1 MPLVGL
7 EDVAGRFIP
16 RRSDSHSTRAR
27 LIAAVGDY
35 AGVHGAVP
43 ERLAD
48 VAAHAGLSVATAYR
62 HFQSNEDVVRAHLLL
77 LPQRAVEL
85 FEQTDRR
92 QTGGAERLHRW
103 NRAWAK
109 ASLEHGPSAV
119 RLRSPAGFLERRAR
133 CDPAVC
139 FVCDH
144 VEPLLVALTDDHL
157 PALVVWNAVSD
168 PREVVD
174 LAATLK
180 WSLER
185 IARFIT
191 EVTVASMTR
200 QST

>member
-7 EDVAGRFIP
+7 EDVAGRFAP

-35 AGVHGAVP
+35 ASVHGVVP

-62 HFQSNEDVVRAHLLL
+62 HFQSNEDVVRAHVLL

-85 FEQTDRR
+85 FEQTDHR
-92 QTGGAERLHRW
+92 QVGSAERFHRW
-103 NRAWAK
+103 NRAWAR

-119 RLRSPAGFLERRAR
+119 HLRSPVGFLERRAR
-133 CDPAVC
+133 RDPAVC

-157 PALVVWNAVSD
+157 RALVMWNAVSD
-168 PREVVD
+168 PREVLD
-174 LAATLK
+174 LAATLG

-185 IARFIT
+185 IARFVT
-191 EVTVASMTR
+191 DATVASIT
-200 QST
+200 